1 MYRNVI
7 LNLLCSCV
15 LGAMAL
21 PQAPTPRAA
30 TAAEAAEFE
39 RMVAGIKNLPARKLD
54 RSLSPMGLADWLR
67 AEVGPDTPIT
77 WTLMGEAA
85 SGTGY
90 QPEYVEVGVH
100 AKSGRNLFINVTV
113 GTVLQRPHVLSVS
126 VRDDSH
132 HTDVQMRMRD
142 VPGVLRQIRQESDH
156 PLPAP

>member
-1 MYRNVI
+1 
-7 LNLLCSCV
+7 
-15 LGAMAL
+15 
-21 PQAPTPRAA
+21 
-30 TAAEAAEFE
+30 
-39 RMVAGIKNLPARKLD
+39 
-54 RSLSPMGLADWLR
+54 MGLADWLR